1 MSRTGKRP
9 TPITAKATIDIRDRV
24 VVVKGPKGELTCPL
38 LPLVTSVV
46 IGDSGVTVEIADHD
60 NKKQVA
66 ALGTMISHIR
76 NMMVGVTEGYTKKL
90 EINGVGYGW
99 TVSGKKV
106 TVKAGYSHPV
116 IHLLPEG
123 ITASAEDNVLTLQG
137 IDKQLVGET
146 AALIRKI
153 RKPEPYKGKGIKY
166 VGEHIQRKAGKQA
179 AGAGA

>member
-9 TPITAKATIDIRDRV
+9 IPLIENVTVTVNGRE
-24 VVVKGPKGELTCPL
+24 VVVKGSKGELKLEMLPL
-38 LPLVTSVV
+38 LTSVTV
-46 IGDSGVTVEIADHD
+46 GDDGITVEIADHAD
-60 NKKQVA
+60 KKQVA

-76 NMMVGVTEGYTKKL
+76 NMMTGVTKGFTEKL

-99 TVSGKKV
+99 TVSGSKL

-116 IHLLPEG
+116 VHTFPQGVTGTVE
-123 ITASAEDNVLTLQG
+123 ENVLTLQG

-153 RKPEPYKGKGIKY
+153 RQPEPYKGKGIKY